1 MRLSLSVKM
10 YIDTIQPGGKNGFS
24 SLKEL
29 E

>member
-1 MRLSLSVKM
+1 MRLSLSVEM
-10 YIDTIQPGGKNGFS
+10 QIDTIQPGGKNGFS